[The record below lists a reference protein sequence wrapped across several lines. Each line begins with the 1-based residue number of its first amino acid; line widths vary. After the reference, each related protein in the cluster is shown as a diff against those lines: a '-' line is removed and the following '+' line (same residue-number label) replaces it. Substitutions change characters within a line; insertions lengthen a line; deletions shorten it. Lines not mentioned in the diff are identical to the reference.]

1 MGAVPHGNHVVRRR
15 APQSNIPMMATN
27 SLKRWTL
34 LACLCAAQS
43 AFAAD
48 QCEGIL
54 MLAKSAQSGFVDV
67 TGPLAAKSNRGESY
81 EATYSMPGGDCK
93 VFRATGLAPTYECVW
108 DYQKIAPMDLRRQAQ
123 GFATQVSRCTRGVT
137 TLRTTTTNPAGLPAE
152 WQSASRKYARP
163 VNFTVT
169 AQDLV
174 TPRGERLREISLS
187 VEKQIEK

>member
-1 MGAVPHGNHVVRRR
+1 
-15 APQSNIPMMATN
+15 MMAIN
-27 SLKRWTL
+27 SLQRWTL

-43 AFAAD
+43 AIAAD

-54 MLAKSAQSGFVDV
+54 MLAKSAQTGFDNIS
-67 TGPLAAKSNRGESY
+67 GPLAAKNDRGESY
-81 EATYSMPGGDCK
+81 QATYSVPGGDCK
-93 VFRATGLAPTYECVW
+93 VFRAKGLAPTYECVW
-108 DYQKIAPMDLRRQAQ
+108 DYQKITPADLRREAQ

-137 TLRTTTTNPAGLPAE
+137 TLRTTTTNAAGLPAE

>member
-1 MGAVPHGNHVVRRR
+1 
-15 APQSNIPMMATN
+15 MAKH
-27 SLKRWTL
+27 SLQRWAL

-54 MLAKSAQSGFVDV
+54 LLAKSAQGGFDDI
-67 TGPLAAKSNRGESY
+67 TGPLAAKNERGESY
-81 EATYSMPGGDCK
+81 QATYSVPGGDCK

-108 DYQKIAPMDLRRQAQ
+108 DYQKISAMDLRRQAQ
-123 GFATQVSRCTRGVT
+123 TFATQVSRCTRGVT
-137 TLRTTTTNPAGLPAE
+137 TLRTTTTNAAGLPAE

-174 TPRGERLREISLS
+174 TQRGERLREISLS
-187 VEKQIEK
+187 VEKQVEK

>member
-1 MGAVPHGNHVVRRR
+1 
-15 APQSNIPMMATN
+15 MMATN